1 MTSHTSHNLRA
12 AAAAIALLA
21 APGLASGQAV
31 TSSANRDV
39 TQPETLAPAGPY
51 AQHITNPQRAAAIAT
66 GRKLIADYMARR
78 GVPGLAIAVSVN
90 NTMVWSE
97 GFGLADV
104 EQGVPVT
111 PSTRFRTGSTA
122 KPLSMAAAAVLH
134 DQGKLDFDTPVQKLV
149 PSFPAKSRPITFRML
164 AGMLGGFRHY
174 RLGTDDFFNSKHY
187 DNVLDYLDTFKNDP
201 LVAEPGT
208 RFFYSSPGTNLQ
220 GAMTQAAGGKPF
232 PDLVQELVF
241 APLGMIHTTADRNE
255 EIIPQRVRYY
265 ERTGGERTYR
275 IRQTSWGDGERGILL
290 NAPYSDNSN
299 KFPSGGYLTTPE
311 DLVKF
316 GNAELQPGFLKADT
330 LKQLFTEQHTADGK
344 PTGYGMNWFIDRDAA
359 GYPIYW
365 HSGSSVGGNSMLILY
380 PNQKLV
386 LAMQTNLTDSNLKEL
401 PRALAKL
408 FLP

>member
-1 MTSHTSHNLRA
+1 MTFRTYRTPHNLRGAVA
-12 AAAAIALLA
+12 AAALLMLL
-21 APGLASGQAV
+21 APGLASAQA
-31 TSSANRDV
+31 TS
-39 TQPETLAPAGPY
+39 PEVLAPAGPY
-51 AQHITNPQRAAAIAT
+51 AQHVTNPAREAAIVT
-66 GRKLIADYMARR
+66 GRKMIADYMAKR
-78 GVPGLAIAVSVN
+78 GVPGLAIAISVN
-90 NTMVWSE
+90 NTIVWSE

-111 PSTRFRTGSTA
+111 PSTLFRTGSTA

-134 DQGKLDFDTPVQKLV
+134 DQGKLDFDTPVQKLI
-149 PSFPAKSRPITFRML
+149 PSFPVKSKPITFRML

-174 RLGTDDFFNSKHY
+174 RLGTDDFFNAKKY

-208 RFFYSSPGTNLQ
+208 KFFYSSPGTNLQ
-220 GAMTQAAGGKPF
+220 GAMTQVAGGKPF

-241 APLGMIHTTADRNE
+241 GPLGMVHTTADRNE

-275 IRQTSWGDGERGILL
+275 IRQTSWGDGERGVLL

-316 GNAELQPGFLKADT
+316 GNAELAPGFLKADT
-330 LKQLFTEQHTADGK
+330 LRQLFTEQKTTDGK
-344 PTGYGMNWFIDRDAA
+344 PTGYGMNWFIDKDAA
-359 GYPIYW
+359 GNPIYW